1 MMVSILGEILNEREE
16 LSQLKMGMILT
27 KYVVEMKELIWEM
40 KWCLDLNKGK
50 NSPESQEVSYGQ
62 Y

>member
-27 KYVVEMKELIWEM
+27 KYVVEMKELICKM

>member
-16 LSQLKMGMILT
+16 LSQLKMGMIFT
-27 KYVVEMKELIWEM
+27 KYVVEMKELICDM